1 MELFVTSYE
10 KSFNSYNAWH
20 VHSNIRPPPSSQGSQ
35 KYNPGWKLKLK
46 TPYSQLSADANRQID
61 TLSGQELPSH
71 TTLPLT

>member
-10 KSFNSYNAWH
+10 KSFNSYNARH
-20 VHSNIRPPPSSQGSQ
+20 VHSNIRPPSSSQGSQ

-46 TPYSQLSADANRQID
+46 TVLTTSADANRQIY